1 MIFATACS
9 STWEIQDVDGDGKT
23 ILDGDCWDSTAD
35 PVPPKGA
42 LNYGLTALDI
52 GPEQIDLPYDGIDQN
67 CDGKDDFDQDGDGFV
82 PDDFVGIQTI
92 GLENTGNLEGGDC
105 WDNPTPP
112 TVDSRAQD
120 YQITSDQIF
129 SGASEDLPYDGIDQN
144 CDGKDDFDQD
154 EDGFVPDD
162 YEGMGTQ
169 IELIDVEANA
179 VRVTMTEGSGELP
192 SGDCFDM
199 VSETGTPTD
208 FIPLGE
214 FSEVSPEDVHPNSE
228 DPVYDGIDQNV
239 MEMNTNLILIVMVK
253 TLCISLI
260 GKGKLVQIASTE
272 QKMKSQKVF

>member
-1 MIFATACS
+1 MLTAMEKRS
-9 STWEIQDVDGDGKT
+9 
-23 ILDGDCWDSTAD
+23 LDGDCWDSTAD

-42 LNYGLTALDI
+42 LNYGLTTLDI

-67 CDGKDDFDQDGDGFV
+67 CDGKDDFDQDGDGRV
-82 PDDFVGIQTI
+82 PDVFVGIQTI

-129 SGASEDLPYDGIDQN
+129 SGSSEDLPYDGIDQN

-169 IELIDVEANA
+169 IRID
-179 VRVTMTEGSGELP
+179 
-192 SGDCFDM
+192 
-199 VSETGTPTD
+199 
-208 FIPLGE
+208 
-214 FSEVSPEDVHPNSE
+214 
-228 DPVYDGIDQNV
+228 
-239 MEMNTNLILIVMVK
+239 
-253 TLCISLI
+253 
-260 GKGKLVQIASTE
+260 
-272 QKMKSQKVF
+272 